1 MKTYD
6 STTEM
11 PAQSATPLVVKAV
24 GSGAGLFLV
33 TFILLGLIAERD
45 TALVLKIGAGLFCV
59 PIVALVA
66 GDIASVI
73 QATAEKIT
81 RKDLNMSGA
90 IGDRASMI
98 RLIPVKSSQSIGVE
112 AGMDMADLQYMVSML
127 DYERQCGWTVR
138 EWLGQRLPSGRE
150 IISSTSG
157 PYAEFIS
164 ILERI
169 GALVDR
175 SERFKGQLTMTAD
188 EIKRLLNL

>member
-6 STTEM
+6 STTEV
-11 PAQSATPLVVKAV
+11 PIQPTTPLVVKAI
-24 GSGAGLFLV
+24 GSGAGLFCV
-33 TFILLGLIAERD
+33 TFIILGLVAERD
-45 TALVLKIGAGLFCV
+45 TSLVLKIGAGLFCV

-90 IGDRASMI
+90 VGDRADMI

-112 AGMDMADLQYMVSML
+112 AGMDMADLRYMVSML

-150 IISSTSG
+150 VISSTSG

-175 SERFKGQLTMTAD
+175 SERFKGQLTMPAD
-188 EIKRLLNL
+188 EIRRLLNL